1 MGTHRDVARGR
12 MAAPDQQPIRQGRGK
27 KGKSP
32 GAPGALRYNGEVTS
46 SEARKR
52 AVVPSSF
59 FPLSSPKRRFVM
71 QIRGKTIRTI
81 WLGAGAVA
89 VLLIVIGLIASQGGS
104 VLGQSFSIGYVDM
117 QRALDNHPRKASSE
131 RALQEF
137 FQAKQRGF
145 QERVKSLGPV
155 QRQELDRQLQQE
167 FVQKREELL
176 GGLDKDIRVAVEK
189 VSRDRG
195 GSIVLDR
202 TVVLYGGVD
211 LTDAVIAQLTAK

>member
-1 MGTHRDVARGR
+1 
-12 MAAPDQQPIRQGRGK
+12 
-27 KGKSP
+27 
-32 GAPGALRYNGEVTS
+32 
-46 SEARKR
+46 
-52 AVVPSSF
+52 
-59 FPLSSPKRRFVM
+59 M
-71 QIRGKTIRTI
+71 QIRGRTIRTI

-89 VLLIVIGLIASQGGS
+89 VLLILIGLVVWQGGS
-104 VLGQSFSIGYVDM
+104 VLGQSFSIGFVDM

-137 FQAKQRGF
+137 FQAKQREF
-145 QERVKSLGPV
+145 QERAKSLGPV

-176 GGLDKDIRVAVEK
+176 SGLDKDIRTAVEK

-195 GSIVLDR
+195 VTIVLDR

-211 LTDAVIAQLTAK
+211 LTDAVIAQLTVK

>member
-1 MGTHRDVARGR
+1 
-12 MAAPDQQPIRQGRGK
+12 
-27 KGKSP
+27 
-32 GAPGALRYNGEVTS
+32 
-46 SEARKR
+46 
-52 AVVPSSF
+52 
-59 FPLSSPKRRFVM
+59 M

-89 VLLIVIGLIASQGGS
+89 VLLILIGLVAWQGGGS

-137 FQAKQRGF
+137 FQAKQREF
-145 QERVKSLGPV
+145 QQSAKNLGPV

-195 GSIVLDR
+195 VSIGLDR

-211 LTDAVIAQLTAK
+211 PTDPGVAQLARPEA